1 MKLPQPELIQLIT
14 DCAAHD
20 TDTYLSLRA
29 LPRAGELEDFAR
41 ALQTPVLV
49 LLPGAVFAFP
59 PEQHTVIAYG
69 GTLPEEAPCGAVF
82 ADVRAAGAED
92 FSVFLI
98 KHRIRE
104 WAVPFYECASPAEY
118 GYRQSCGL
126 PAELRASLPFRV
138 HITAITHG
146 DRTRQ
151 ECLAAM
157 GSVKYAFFGEPFAD
171 DITCEKA
178 ENERSALRL
187 TAEQCAK
194 HPWKRVAVLCTTR
207 AKAEALYARVRGYGT
222 NAALLH
228 GGLTPVQAQAA
239 VNAFAGGRTNVLI
252 ATKAALPSYPFITA
266 DRVYY
271 FGLPYSLSHAARC
284 ASLAADGHLICVY
297 CEDDKKLNR
306 TLTAELFKTTGADA
320 GFLPLREQMQRELLN
335 AVGDL

>member
-1 MKLPQPELIQLIT
+1 MKLPQPELTHLIT
-14 DCAAHD
+14 DCAARE

-29 LPRAGELEDFAR
+29 LPLAGELKEFGR

-59 PEQHTVIAYG
+59 PEKHTVIAYSG
-69 GTLPEEAPCGAVF
+69 ALPEEIPSGAVF
-82 ADVRAAGAED
+82 ADVRAAGAEN
-92 FSVFLI
+92 FPAFLI

-104 WAVPFYECASPAEY
+104 WIVPFYECASPAEY
-118 GYRQSCGL
+118 GYRRSCGL
-126 PAELRASLPFRV
+126 PAELRASLPFSV
-138 HITAITHG
+138 HITAYTRG

-157 GSVKYAFFGEPFAD
+157 GSVKYAFFGEPFSD
-171 DITCEKA
+171 DIACEKA

-187 TAEQCAK
+187 TAEQCAT

-207 AKAEALYARVRGYGT
+207 AKAEALYTRVRGYGT
-222 NAALLH
+222 SAALLH
-228 GGLTPVQAQAA
+228 GGIVPAQAQAA
-239 VNAFAGGRTNVLI
+239 VNAFAGGGTNVLI
-252 ATKAALPSYPFITA
+252 ATKAALSSYPFITA

-284 ASLAADGHLICVY
+284 ASLAADGRLTCVY

-306 TLTAELFKTTGADA
+306 TLTAEFFKTTGADA
-320 GFLPLREQMQRELLN
+320 DFLPLREQMQLELLN